1 VISIVGP
8 DLAVNSGISGMNN
21 KWHMNN
27 YQAFFSDFWQVQV
40 SIPTMTKK
48 KGLPEQFLKKIHKE
62 NLYFFCIK
70 VFIFIPKDI

>member
-27 YQAFFSDFWQVQV
+27 YQAFFSDFWQVSV

-48 KGLPEQFLKKIHKE
+48 KRLARTILKE
-62 NLYFFCIK
+62 NT
-70 VFIFIPKDI
+70 